1 MIDRQYEKSEVILI
15 GILTIYCVALVVGM
29 VAYVFYEY
37 DMLMGADGVLNDSVL
52 LHLVVAVGVLASVMR
67 GASSL
72 FDDVGRGTFDPR
84 WALSVLMRPV
94 EGAAL
99 AVVTYFFCRS
109 LLLVLGLNVGGV
121 NPWGFLT
128 IAGIAGMFSHKAGDG
143 LRERFGRL
151 FTDPPANG
159 GTAAQ

>member
-15 GILTIYCVALVVGM
+15 GLLTIYCVALVVGM

-37 DMLMGADGVLNDSVL
+37 DMLMGEDGLNDAVL

-72 FDDVGRGTFDPR
+72 FEDVGKGTFDPR
-84 WALSVLMRPV
+84 WSLSVLMRPV

-99 AVVTYFFCRS
+99 AVVVYFFCRS
-109 LLLVLGLNVGGV
+109 LLLVLGLEVGEV

-151 FTDPPANG
+151 FTDPPPTG
-159 GTAAQ
+159 GAAAQ